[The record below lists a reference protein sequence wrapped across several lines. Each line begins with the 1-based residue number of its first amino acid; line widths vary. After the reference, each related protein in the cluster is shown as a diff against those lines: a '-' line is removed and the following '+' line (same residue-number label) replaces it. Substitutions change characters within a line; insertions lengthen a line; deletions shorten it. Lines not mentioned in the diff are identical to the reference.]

1 MTTKETRKQLWL
13 FLLLCFL
20 STGIF
25 MFCINRLDST
35 MVDVKAQALYGIVCF
50 CPAIAALVV
59 GLMCKVRLR
68 EYGLLPHLDKNIGVY
83 VFAVLFAICIALI
96 DDPLRALCFPQVMHF
111 ENVDMVMLV
120 FQILFM
126 IMSSVMAF
134 FVLLGEE
141 IGWLGFLFP
150 RLENLH
156 GTVFA
161 VIIMGVVRGLW
172 HLPLML
178 GMNMEHWLVPLLTL
192 IVSNILLGSVLVYV
206 TKKSSS
212 IIPATIM
219 HSLENGL
226 AGVYGTYLVIN
237 ESAMMKYDM
246 ALEMVSLIPMVIFGC
261 IGFALL
267 LSWKRRQFN

>member
-13 FLLLCFL
+13 FLLLCFSL
-20 STGIF
+20 TGIF

-35 MVDVKAQALYGIVCF
+35 MVDVKAQALYVIVCF

-59 GLMCKVRLR
+59 GLMCKVWLR

-150 RLENLH
+150 RLESLH

-161 VIIMGVVRGLW
+161 VITMGVVRGLW

-178 GMNMEHWLVPLLTL
+178 GMNMEHLLVPLLTL
-192 IVSNILLGSVLVYV
+192 IASNILLGSVLVYV
-206 TKKSSS
+206 TKKSGS

-246 ALEMVSLIPMVIFGC
+246 AMDMVSMIPMVIFGC

>member
-13 FLLLCFL
+13 FLLLCFSL
-20 STGIF
+20 TGIF

-35 MVDVKAQALYGIVCF
+35 MVDVKAQALYVIVCF

-59 GLMCKVRLR
+59 GLVCKVRLR
-68 EYGLLPHLDKNIGVY
+68 EYGLLPHLDKNVRVY

-150 RLENLH
+150 RLESLH

-161 VIIMGVVRGLW
+161 VITMGVVRGLW

-178 GMNMEHWLVPLLTL
+178 GMNMEHLLVPLLTL
-192 IVSNILLGSVLVYV
+192 IASNILLGSVLVYV
-206 TKKSSS
+206 TKKSGS